1 MLTVVGTS
9 FATLSTA
16 NGVNT
21 VSYLV
26 ESPKLKPPKIFNVLY
41 SNGTCPST
49 TGEDGAVTRLPCP
62 DAYGYL
68 IGLILVYLESKYL
81 TTQQEH
87 HSYVLSSRFS
97 CLWCLLRSS
106 SDYSRQW

>member
-16 NGVNT
+16 NGVSA
-21 VSYLV
+21 VLYLI
-26 ESPKLKPPKIFNVLY
+26 ELCMLEPPKIFNVLY

-49 TGEDGAVTRLPCP
+49 IGEDGAVTRLPCP

-68 IGLILVYLESKYL
+68 IG
-81 TTQQEH
+81 T
-87 HSYVLSSRFS
+87 VLRFFCRAS
-97 CLWCLLRSS
+97 F
-106 SDYSRQW
+106 

>member
-1 MLTVVGTS
+1 MLAVVGTS

-21 VSYLV
+21 VLHLV
-26 ESPKLKPPKIFNVLY
+26 EPRMLKPSNIFNVLY

-49 TGEDGAVTRLPCP
+49 TGEDGTVTRLSCP

-68 IGLILVYLESKYL
+68 LGMILS
-81 TTQQEH
+81 
-87 HSYVLSSRFS
+87 FFAG
-97 CLWCLLRSS
+97 
-106 SDYSRQW
+106 